1 MKIITTINPNNV
13 GDTKSSKI
21 NEKKYHT
28 DEEFK
33 KRYRVSI
40 TQKWYMCLCPI
51 KKVVLCKESLM
62 VSETF

>member
-1 MKIITTINPNNV
+1 VIYGGLIK
-13 GDTKSSKI
+13 
-21 NEKKYHT
+21 KKYHT

-33 KRYRVSI
+33 KRYCVSI
-40 TQKWYMCLCPI
+40 TQKGYMCLCLI